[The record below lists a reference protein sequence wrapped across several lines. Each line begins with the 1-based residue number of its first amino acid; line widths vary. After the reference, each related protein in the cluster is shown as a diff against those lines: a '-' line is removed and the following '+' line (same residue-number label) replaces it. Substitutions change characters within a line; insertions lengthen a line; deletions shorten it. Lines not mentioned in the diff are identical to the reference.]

1 MIALKQFPQLFS
13 FASLYSI
20 YISMSFGPRLK
31 KLCFNPEIFMALQN
45 VIKGA
50 VGWQV
55 ENFKTL
61 RGGWMLSKVFTCWV
75 KPKSFCYGLLQM
87 ETGDPPPDT
96 SVFNPDGPPSNSVFV
111 LINKITTERILN
123 RRINCSP
130 LFLVQIW
137 MHWPLHSTE
146 YC

>member
-50 VGWQV
+50 VG
-55 ENFKTL
+55 
-61 RGGWMLSKVFTCWV
+61 
-75 KPKSFCYGLLQM
+75 
-87 ETGDPPPDT
+87 
-96 SVFNPDGPPSNSVFV
+96 
-111 LINKITTERILN
+111 
-123 RRINCSP
+123 
-130 LFLVQIW
+130 
-137 MHWPLHSTE
+137 
-146 YC
+146 